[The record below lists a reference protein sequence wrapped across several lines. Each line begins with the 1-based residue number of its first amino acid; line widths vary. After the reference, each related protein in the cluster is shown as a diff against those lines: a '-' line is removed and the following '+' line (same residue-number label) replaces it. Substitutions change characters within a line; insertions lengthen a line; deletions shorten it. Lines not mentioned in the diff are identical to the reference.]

1 MINCVLG
8 LVADAGEAVQ
18 EGTQKVLE
26 GMTKAVTDPANA
38 EKATFVNASGFN
50 HALRGFSVVAFLL
63 CLVFIFASFFNLPY
77 KIPKWVIIAI
87 MILAGIGF
95 VLSFFLGQ

>member
-1 MINCVLG
+1 MINCILG
-8 LVADAGEAVQ
+8 LVADADEVVQ

-38 EKATFVNASGFN
+38 EKATFVNVSGFN
-50 HALRGFSVVAFLL
+50 HVLRGFSVVAFFVCIVYL
-63 CLVFIFASFFNLPY
+63 FSAYFSNSN

-87 MILAGIGF
+87 MILAVIGF
-95 VLSFFLGQ
+95 VASLF

>member
-1 MINCVLG
+1 MINCILG

-38 EKATFVNASGFN
+38 EKATFVNADTVFKG
-50 HALRGFSVVAFLL
+50 FLL
-63 CLVFIFASFFNLPY
+63 LALLILGSSLALLIFGTNKKSKFWGIVFLILSISLFL
-77 KIPKWVIIAI
+77 ILLLKWVG
-87 MILAGIGF
+87 LF
-95 VLSFFLGQ
+95 